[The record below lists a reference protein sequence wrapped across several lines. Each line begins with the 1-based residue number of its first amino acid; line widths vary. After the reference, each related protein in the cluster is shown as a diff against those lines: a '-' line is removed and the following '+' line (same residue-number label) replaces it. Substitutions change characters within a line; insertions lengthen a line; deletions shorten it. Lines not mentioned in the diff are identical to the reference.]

1 MDVVSESGPGDGDAG
16 FNDAFLRKAPPEPAN
31 WSRRYK
37 QNIDLLQS
45 GELAKVALVAHRLEA
60 RARDKGLSAGEQRML
75 ERARSILECEAFLG
89 LPDGLEGD
97 EPDDGGPDVREP
109 RGPKPTGGAGPQAIN
124 PPHGGDDDRAD
135 HLDQR

>member
-45 GELAKVALVAHRLEA
+45 GELVKVALVAHRLEA
-60 RARDKGLSAGEQRML
+60 RARDKGFSAGEQRML

-89 LPDGLEGD
+89 LPDGWEGD

-109 RGPKPTGGAGPQAIN
+109 RRPKPASGAGPQALN
-124 PPHGGDDDRAD
+124 PPHRRDDDRAD
-135 HLDQR
+135 HLDQW